1 MITTT
6 NLTSLNGDVVTVKY
20 PTGTIFMRERNYLTV
35 STLADDYYL
44 KRITLAGKTINF
56 GRYYL
61 QGNQMTL
68 DVTPYYAKLY
78 TSGTIS
84 LVVETSAGK
93 DETLSVSFTISKVDG
108 YSPYKEITASVCN
121 ETSLAVIT
129 PPNRM
134 IKGAGG
140 VRSLFVAKKDDST
153 TTNVYVWSLNEGSFD
168 GSQMLMKSVAID
180 NTFKAEYIATN
191 AIGTT
196 RNVLNTITRAVEARD
211 TTRDIVY
218 VTWKT
223 PWGFDVSHV
232 FYLDTFGT
240 DKDDAKEMESLY
252 LYEEYSSHVVKGSF
266 YLDNIRSPY
275 DLWYYQTL
283 AKSERVTLA
292 LDTWRTL
299 ANIYMPLSTNEY
311 NGIRI
316 TGTNI
321 RDAVVDGITQQ
332 TITFDFE
339 ML

>member
-6 NLTSLNGDVVTVKY
+6 NLTAAYGVTVTVKY

-35 STLADDYYL
+35 SCEMEDYYL

-61 QGNQMTL
+61 ADEPITL

-78 TSGTIS
+78 GNGTIS
-84 LVVETSAGK
+84 LVVETNAGE
-93 DETLSVSFTISKVDG
+93 DETFTVSLTISKVDG

-134 IKGAGG
+134 IKGADS
-140 VRSLFVAKKDDST
+140 VHSLFVAKRATNTS
-153 TTNVYVWSLNEGSFD
+153 TNVYVWSLNEGSFD
-168 GSQMLMKSVAID
+168 GSQILMKSVAID
-180 NTFKAEYIATN
+180 TTFKAEYIATN
-191 AIGTT
+191 KIGTA
-196 RNVLNTITRAVEARD
+196 RNVLSTITRAVVGRD
-211 TTRDIVY
+211 TSRNIVY
-218 VTWKT
+218 VTWRT
-223 PWGFDVSHV
+223 PWSFDVSHV

-240 DKDDAKEMESLY
+240 DKDDAKEVESLY
-252 LYEEYSSHVVKGSF
+252 LYEESSKHVIKGSF
-266 YLDNIRSPY
+266 YLDNIREPY

-283 AKSERVTLA
+283 AKSELVTIT

-299 ANIYMPLSTNEY
+299 ANVYMPLGTNEY

-321 RDAVVDGITQQ
+321 QDAVVDGVTQQ

>member
-6 NLTSLNGDVVTVKY
+6 NFTSSIGDVITVKY

-35 STLADDYYL
+35 SCDADDYYL
-44 KRITLAGKTINF
+44 KSITLAGKTINF
-56 GRYYL
+56 GRYLL
-61 QGNQMTL
+61 QNNPITI

-78 TSGTIS
+78 TSGTLS
-84 LVVETSAGK
+84 LVVENSNEK
-93 DETLSVSFTISKVDG
+93 DDAFSVSFTISKVDG

-134 IKGAGG
+134 IKGADS
-140 VRSLFVAKKDDST
+140 VRSLFVAKRATNTS
-153 TTNVYVWSLNEGSFD
+153 TNVYVWSLNEGSFD
-168 GSQMLMKSVAID
+168 GSQILMKSVAID
-180 NTFKAEYIATN
+180 TTFKAEYIATN
-191 AIGTT
+191 TIGTAK
-196 RNVLNTITRAVEARD
+196 NVLSTITRAVEARD
-211 TTRDIVY
+211 TTRNIVY
-218 VTWKT
+218 VTWRT

-240 DKDDAKEMESLY
+240 DKEDAKEVESLY
-252 LYEEYSSHVVKGSF
+252 LYEERNKHVIKGSF
-266 YLDNIRSPY
+266 YLDNISKPY

-283 AKSERVTLA
+283 AKSERVTMA

-299 ANIYMPLSTNEY
+299 ENVYMPLGTNEY

-321 RDAVVDGITQQ
+321 QDAVADGVTQQ

>member
-1 MITTT
+1 MITTKDF
-6 NLTSLNGDVVTVKY
+6 TSSMGATITVKY

-35 STLADDYYL
+35 SCEADDYYL
-44 KRITLAGKTINF
+44 KRITLADKTINF

-61 QGNQMTL
+61 QGNPMTL

-78 TSGTIS
+78 TSGTLS
-84 LVVETSAGK
+84 LVVENNNGD
-93 DETLSVSFTISKVDG
+93 DETFSVSFTISKVYG

-121 ETSLAVIT
+121 KTSLAVIT

-134 IKGAGG
+134 IKGADS
-140 VRSLFVAKKDDST
+140 VRSLFVAKRNT
-153 TTNVYVWSLNEGSFD
+153 NTATNVYVWSLNEGSFD
-168 GSQMLMKSVAID
+168 GSQILMKSVAID
-180 NTFKAEYIATN
+180 TTFKAEYIATN
-191 AIGTT
+191 TIGTS
-196 RNVLNTITRAVEARD
+196 RNVLSTITRSVEGRD
-211 TTRDIVY
+211 ASRNIVY
-218 VTWKT
+218 VTWRT

-240 DKDDAKEMESLY
+240 DKEDAKEVESLY
-252 LYEEYSSHVVKGSF
+252 LYEERRKHVIKGSF
-266 YLDNIRSPY
+266 YLDNIREPY

-283 AKSERVTLA
+283 AKSELVTIT

-299 ANIYMPLSTNEY
+299 ENVYMPLGTNEY

-321 RDAVVDGITQQ
+321 QDAVVDGITQS

-339 ML
+339 LL

>member
-1 MITTT
+1 MIKTT
-6 NLTSLNGDVVTVKY
+6 NFTSSVGAKVTVKY

-35 STLADDYYL
+35 SCEADDYYL
-44 KRITLAGKTINF
+44 KKITLAGKTINF
-56 GRYYL
+56 GRYKL
-61 QGNQMTL
+61 IGNPITL

-84 LVVETSAGK
+84 LVVENQNEV
-93 DETLSVSFTISKVDG
+93 DETFAVSFTIDKVDG

-121 ETSLAVIT
+121 ETGLAVIT

-134 IKGAGG
+134 IKGTES
-140 VRSLFVAKKDDST
+140 VRSLFVAKRATNTS
-153 TTNVYVWSLNEGSFD
+153 TNVYVWSLNGGNFD

-180 NTFKAEYIATN
+180 TTFKAEYISTDATST
-191 AIGTT
+191 AK
-196 RNVLNTITRAVEARD
+196 NVLNTITRAAEARD
-211 TTRDIVY
+211 ITRDIVY

-240 DKDDAKEMESLY
+240 DKTDAKEVDSLY
-252 LYEEYSSHVVKGSF
+252 FYEERSKHVVKGSF

-283 AKSERVTLA
+283 ANSERVTITI
-292 LDTWRTL
+292 DTWGTL
-299 ANIYMPLSTNEY
+299 ANVYMPLSTNKY
-311 NGIRI
+311 NGVRI
-316 TGTNI
+316 TGTNVQ
-321 RDAVVDGITQQ
+321 DAVVDGITQS

>member
-6 NLTSLNGDVVTVKY
+6 DFTSSIGNVITVKY

-35 STLADDYYL
+35 SCDADDYYL
-44 KRITLAGKTINF
+44 KSITLAGKTINL
-56 GRYYL
+56 GRYL
-61 QGNQMTL
+61 LKNNPITI

-78 TSGTIS
+78 TSGTLS
-84 LVVETSAGK
+84 LVVENSNEK
-93 DETLSVSFTISKVDG
+93 DETFTVSFTISKVDG

-134 IKGAGG
+134 IKGADS
-140 VRSLFVAKKDDST
+140 VRSLFIAKRATNTS
-153 TTNVYVWSLNEGSFD
+153 TNVYVWSLNEGSFD
-168 GSQMLMKSVAID
+168 GSQILMKSVAID
-180 NTFKAEYIATN
+180 TAFKAEYIATN
-191 AIGTT
+191 TIGTA
-196 RNVLNTITRAVEARD
+196 RNVLSTITRSVEACD
-211 TTRDIVY
+211 TSRNIVY
-218 VTWKT
+218 VTWRT

-240 DKDDAKEMESLY
+240 DKEDAKEVESLY
-252 LYEEYSSHVVKGSF
+252 LYEENSKHVVKGSF
-266 YLDNIRSPY
+266 YLDNIRDPY

-283 AKSERVTLA
+283 AKSELVTIT

-299 ANIYMPLSTNEY
+299 ANVYMPLGSNEY

-321 RDAVVDGITQQ
+321 QDAVVDGVTQQ

>member
-6 NLTSLNGDVVTVKY
+6 NFTSSAGATVTVKY
-20 PTGTIFMRERNYLTV
+20 PTGNIFMRERNYLTI
-35 STLADDYYL
+35 SCDADDYYL
-44 KRITLAGKTINF
+44 KSITLAGKTINF
-56 GRYYL
+56 GRYLL
-61 QGNQMTL
+61 QNNPITL

-78 TSGTIS
+78 TSGTLS
-84 LVVETSAGK
+84 LVVENSNEK
-93 DETLSVSFTISKVDG
+93 DENFTVSFTISKVDG

-134 IKGAGG
+134 IKGADS
-140 VRSLFVAKKDDST
+140 VRSLFVAKRQTNTS
-153 TTNVYVWSLNEGSFD
+153 TNVYVWSLNEGSFD

-180 NTFKAEYIATN
+180 TTFKAEYIATN
-191 AIGTT
+191 TIGTA
-196 RNVLNTITRAVEARD
+196 RNVLSTITRSVETRD
-211 TTRDIVY
+211 TSRNIVY
-218 VTWKT
+218 VTWRT

-240 DKDDAKEMESLY
+240 DKEDAKEVESLY
-252 LYEEYSSHVVKGSF
+252 LYEENSKHVVKGSF
-266 YLDNIRSPY
+266 YLDNIREPY
-275 DLWYYQTL
+275 DLLYYQTL
-283 AKSERVTLA
+283 AKSELVTITHENWIDNA
-292 LDTWRTL
+292 HV
-299 ANIYMPLSTNEY
+299 YMPLGTNEY

-321 RDAVVDGITQQ
+321 QDAVVDGVTQQ